1 MKSNTQI
8 KAIDQKR
15 NTTTVANKISKNFRA
30 KAEPKPPVS
39 FAAFVNNS
47 TKQNPKTNTTFVF
60 FPFFHSVEDSVSIEW
75 LLFVCLFVF
84 FVSTSAPSISRS
96 GVSFSFLPSF
106 FVVGFFLL
114 FMEKG
119 SRPASNPNA
128 GIVTEFFFFYRI
140 FAPT

>member
-106 FVVGFFLL
+106 FVVGFFCCLWKKVLDRHPIRTLGLL
-114 FMEKG
+114 P
-119 SRPASNPNA
+119 S
-128 GIVTEFFFFYRI
+128 FFFYRI

>member
-39 FAAFVNNS
+39 FVAFVNNS

-75 LLFVCLFVF
+75 LLFVCLFFRFDVRAEYFKEWRLVF
-84 FVSTSAPSISRS
+84 VFTE
-96 GVSFSFLPSF
+96 FFCCCFF
-106 FVVGFFLL
+106 FVVYGKKVLDRHPIRTLGLL
-114 FMEKG
+114 P
-119 SRPASNPNA
+119 S
-128 GIVTEFFFFYRI
+128 FFFYRI